1 MTASIILFAFL
12 LPGMIFS
19 YTLSSSS
26 YNINQGQY
34 LTYTYYF
41 NMTWD
46 YSHFNMNVISN
57 VTSVTPPLK
66 PYYNVTRFNTTTL
79 TFYDI
84 YYNQYYLPI
93 ISLFTNFSII
103 NYVINDG
110 STTIPAIKFFNSGGS
125 YMIVSAQY
133 GFPISVYNAT
143 TEKGMKFNF
152 SVKLNFVKPLPT
164 FIKSYNLYK
173 VVMTDV
179 VGKSKSV
186 NYLYV
191 ISPSAD
197 ISSSNI
203 VSGNQTLGTLNIT
216 AKGYATVILPISNF
230 PFTEPEGTIY
240 VNGKPYYI
248 VVQLSSVYNEFY
260 YSTAYASTDVPFMGA
275 MIGHY
280 YVLFFPEG
288 GNISIVFSQGKITNI
303 SVYSSNNLIDL
314 IEHYAIYEILGVI
327 AILAVV
333 IFVLKKLK

>member
-26 YNINQGQY
+26 YYINQGQY
-34 LTYTYYF
+34 LTYTYNF

-46 YSHFNMNVISN
+46 YTHFNMSVISN

-66 PYYNVTRFNTTTL
+66 PYHNVSTYTTTAL

-93 ISLFTNFSII
+93 ISLFTNFSVI
-103 NYVINDG
+103 NYGINNG
-110 STTIPAIKFFNSGGS
+110 STTIPAIKFSNSGGS

-143 TEKGMKFNF
+143 TENGIKFNF

-164 FIKSYNLYK
+164 VSKSYNLYK
-173 VVMTDV
+173 VIMTDV
-179 VGKSKSV
+179 VGKSKSI
-186 NYLYV
+186 NSLYI

-197 ISSSNI
+197 ISSSNTVI
-203 VSGNQTLGTLNIT
+203 GNQTLGTLNIVS
-216 AKGYATVILPISNF
+216 KGYATVILPISHF
-230 PFTEPEGTIY
+230 PFTQPEGTIY
-240 VNGKPYYI
+240 VNGKPYSM
-248 VVQLSSVYNEFY
+248 VVQLSSIYNEFY
-260 YSTAYASTDVPFMGA
+260 YSTEYASTDVPFMGA

-280 YVLFFPEG
+280 YVIFFPEG
-288 GNISIVFSQGKITNI
+288 GNISIVFSQGQITNI
-303 SVYSSNNLIDL
+303 NTQSSTDNLMN
-314 IEHYAIYEILGVI
+314 YAIYGSLAIVI
-327 AILAVV
+327 ILAVV
-333 IFVLKKLK
+333 VFLWKKLK